1 MTVGPIAL
9 FDKSFLQSLSVDE
22 AVWFDHFFNANV
34 CPLFHVE
41 TLADLAKPVRSDR
54 HPEDEVRII
63 ASKFP
68 ASNGTPNMFHKT
80 LCGNELWRGDRVP
93 LTGQIPVAGGRPV
106 RSGTE
111 SAVVFDDFPEATAF
125 ARWQERRFDALEHLT
140 AFFWRNALEAL
151 DLASVAKMFRRLGID
166 GRSCKNLEDAKRM
179 AQALVS
185 SEEQKSDRAQL
196 ALFFLGID
204 RQLHYGILDRWANF
218 SYRPIRRYAP
228 YSAHV
233 LTVELFFQ
241 LAMAANLISS
251 ERPSNRTD
259 VAYLFYLPFCHLF
272 VSSDKLHRKSAP
284 LFLKPSQQFVWGPD
298 LKRGLKS
305 LNDHYSTLSDRVKDQ
320 GLIRFARV
328 PPTQGT
334 WFVSEIYDQHLPSWR
349 SRGENTEAPSNPEKD
364 AELLARIN
372 SIRNAS
378 PLQNDEVDFDMQ
390 SPDAVMVKRLIPK
403 KRGSWYLLPRDLKE

>member
-1 MTVGPIAL
+1 
-9 FDKSFLQSLSVDE
+9 
-22 AVWFDHFFNANV
+22 
-34 CPLFHVE
+34 
-41 TLADLAKPVRSDR
+41 
-54 HPEDEVRII
+54 
-63 ASKFP
+63 
-68 ASNGTPNMFHKT
+68 
-80 LCGNELWRGDRVP
+80 
-93 LTGQIPVAGGRPV
+93 
-106 RSGTE
+106 
-111 SAVVFDDFPEATAF
+111 
-125 ARWQERRFDALEHLT
+125 
-140 AFFWRNALEAL
+140 
-151 DLASVAKMFRRLGID
+151 MFRRLGID